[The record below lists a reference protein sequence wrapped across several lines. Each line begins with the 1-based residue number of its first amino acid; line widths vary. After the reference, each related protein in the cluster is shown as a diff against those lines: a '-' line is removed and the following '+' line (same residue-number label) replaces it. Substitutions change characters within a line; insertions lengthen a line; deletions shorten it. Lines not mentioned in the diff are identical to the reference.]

1 MKFSKLAAAAVA
13 TLAMGGGLLATSGA
27 SAAPAVPRFTRCCS
41 PRVAPELEKFRRF
54 YIKGTRNP
62 QLVVRYSY
70 WKNGDQYGPS
80 NFILDIVSRTDDL
93 SVSNVIRK
101 WGSRT
106 TNEYPDMSYGGSHWY
121 HVEITA
127 EGRWRVTITQ
137 VH

>member
-13 TLAMGGGLLATSGA
+13 TLAMGGGLLVSTGA
-27 SAAPAVPRFTRCCS
+27 SAAPAVPAIHKVLFTKGGTGS
-41 PRVAPELEKFRRF
+41 WNSGRF

-101 WGSRT
+101 WGGRT